1 MVLTIWRFAKMRNIY
16 FLEYLTHE
24 GINERRQLAGEIRRA
39 ALAEQAGREGRQG
52 TAPLFSFLFRLLSRG
67 LVPDLRPFALSGRAE
82 VRRDR

>member
-1 MVLTIWRFAKMRNIY
+1 MRNIY

-24 GINERRQLAGEIRRA
+24 GINERRRLAGEIQRA
-39 ALAEQAGREGRQG
+39 TLAEQAARKGRRGSARR
-52 TAPLFSFLFRLLSRG
+52 FSFLFRLLSRG

>member
-24 GINERRQLAGEIRRA
+24 GINERRRLAGEIQRA
-39 ALAEQAGREGRQG
+39 TLAEQARKGRR
-52 TAPLFSFLFRLLSRG
+52 ASARRFSFLFRLLSRG